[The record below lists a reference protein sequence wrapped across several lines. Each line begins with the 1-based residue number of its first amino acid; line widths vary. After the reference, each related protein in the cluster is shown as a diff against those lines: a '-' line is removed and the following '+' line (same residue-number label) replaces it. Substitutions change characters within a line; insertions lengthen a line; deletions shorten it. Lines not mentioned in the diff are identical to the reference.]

1 MREILFRGK
10 RMDNREWIYG
20 DLLQNI
26 DAVKIRE
33 QEKSIRAIAK
43 SFTVDPETVGE
54 YTGLTDANGKK
65 IFEGDIIQYQP
76 DNALAPLRSFVVY
89 DASEY
94 SYPAFDLAKHDY
106 EANGLQCA
114 HEDCCCEVIGNIYD
128 NPELLE
134 KQNEQV

>member
-1 MREILFRGK
+1 MREISFRGK
-10 RMDNREWIYG
+10 RIDNGEWIYG

-33 QEKSIRAIAK
+33 KEKSIQAIAK

-89 DASEY
+89 DASVQK
-94 SYPAFDLAKHDY
+94 SMRR
-106 EANGLQCA
+106 NGTKRRVSALKKPK
-114 HEDCCCEVIGNIYD
+114 IF
-128 NPELLE
+128 
-134 KQNEQV
+134 